1 MAAPFDADGASREKI
16 MTPTSLRKALLPGLL
31 GLAAFGLT
39 GWGLLGL
46 HAKEAPPEAAAAIV
60 HQGDA
65 LLIPER
71 SPLRR
76 SLAVA
81 PVAQQSV
88 AQPFTLPAV
97 VEADPARL
105 VKIAPPLAGRIV
117 RLNKQLGDAVKAGE
131 VLFVLDAP
139 DFALAN
145 ADAAKAR
152 AALAL
157 AAHNLERQREL
168 DKSELAVRRDLEQ
181 AQSDYA
187 QAASESARADARLS
201 QTGARAG
208 AAAGGK
214 LAVRSPISGRVVEL
228 AAAEGA
234 YWNDAT
240 APLMT
245 VADLSRV
252 FVSAS
257 AQEKDLAR
265 VYVGQQAS
273 VKVDAYAEPV
283 TGQVRYV
290 GEMLDPDTRT
300 VKVRLPFDNRDGR
313 LKPGMFAEAT
323 LLSRAHQGMLVPMA
337 AVVQSG
343 FSSRAFVEVK
353 PWNFV
358 PRELKLGAQI
368 GQQVEVLAGLQA
380 GDRIVVK
387 DGVLLND

>member
-1 MAAPFDADGASREKI
+1 MKKP
-16 MTPTSLRKALLPGLL
+16 SLRKALVPALL
-31 GLAAFGLT
+31 GIAAFGLA
-39 GWGLLGL
+39 GWGLLAARAGQ
-46 HAKEAPPEAAAAIV
+46 APANGADSANATIV
-60 HQGDA
+60 HEGDV

-81 PVAQQSV
+81 PVAEQSIEV
-88 AQPFTLPAV
+88 PFTLPAV

-105 VKIAPPLAGRIV
+105 VKVLPPLAGRIV
-117 RLNKQLGDAVKAGE
+117 RLQKQLGDQVRAGD
-131 VLFVLDAP
+131 VLFVIDAP
-139 DFALAN
+139 ELAQAG
-145 ADAAKAR
+145 ADLAKAR
-152 AALAL
+152 AALTL
-157 AAHNLERQREL
+157 AGHNLERQREL

-187 QAASESARADARLS
+187 QAASEAARAGARLR

-208 AAAGGK
+208 ATAADGT
-214 LAVRSPISGRVVEL
+214 LAVRSPIAGRVVEL

-252 FVSAS
+252 FISAN

-265 VYVGQQAS
+265 LYVGQRAS
-273 VKVDAYAEPV
+273 VKLDAYPAPL
-283 TGQVRYV
+283 TGKVRYV
-290 GEMLDPDTRT
+290 ADMLDADTRT
-300 VKVRLPFDNRDGR
+300 VKARLPFDNRDGS

-323 LLSRAHQGMLVPMA
+323 LAARPHPGILVPMA
-337 AVVQSG
+337 AVLQGG
-343 FSSRAFVEVK
+343 FSSHAFVEVG
-353 PWNFV
+353 PWRFAA
-358 PRELKLGAQI
+358 RDIRLGAQI
-368 GQQVEVLAGLQA
+368 GDQVEVLAGLKA
-380 GDRIVVK
+380 GERIVVK